1 MKAQQCGS
9 LPILI
14 GRGLDLRRERETR
27 KALRSTFPVQFSR
40 RERSGEKS
48 TPKMERKSNREPKES
63 KRAKA
68 SAKRTPTANLESRI
82 EFPVTIARG
91 KHLYPSRTQK
101 LRLSA
106 PMVLGW
112 KRPGR
117 VGRRRIPLERC
128 SNEHRSSFIYQI
140 VWISECKKMRL
151 L

>member
-14 GRGLDLRRERETR
+14 GRGLDLRRERENAKSFEVNFSCAVFKAR
-27 KALRSTFPVQFSR
+27 KKR
-40 RERSGEKS
+40 RKGKHPE
-48 TPKMERKSNREPKES
+48 PQADREPKV
-63 KRAKA
+63 KTRAIADANATVKAKA
-68 SAKRTPTANLESRI
+68 NARGTQTADLESRI

-117 VGRRRIPLERC
+117 VGRRRIPKIPR
-128 SNEHRSSFIYQI
+128 RKRIGIYIPQ
-140 VWISECKKMRL
+140 
-151 L
+151 

>member
-14 GRGLDLRRERETR
+14 GRGLDLRRERENAKSLEVNFSCAVFKAR
-27 KALRSTFPVQFSR
+27 KRRGIHIKNGSHPASR
-40 RERSGEKS
+40 KGIQSVS
-48 TPKMERKSNREPKES
+48 
-63 KRAKA
+63 AKA
-68 SAKRTPTANLESRI
+68 SAKRTQTANLESRI

-117 VGRRRIPLERC
+117 VGRRRIPKIPMRK
-128 SNEHRSSFIYQI
+128 RIGIYIPQ
-140 VWISECKKMRL
+140 
-151 L
+151 